1 MINMYS
7 NHETKNIGS
16 GYRPG
21 PVGLAI
27 EDKVK
32 QVVRKETI
40 HRLRMS
46 EDMRHFMDYLRNKHP
61 SISNRQDY
69 LLSERKYGSIYGEM
83 MAGKSAAF
91 IATHHYYQMC
101 GVSSIMCVEQSMAIT
116 QFEKSIEDYTKVYEK
131 YYARKGW
138 TPKPIEYELANTL
151 GLDTSTNEVID
162 HENIAD
168 VFRTT
173 GNPKMIVAIAH
184 QDQCYRLIK
193 LIYSLW
199 GEDPAIFRHY
209 VVVFDESHLT
219 MFPNEAE
226 CRLDHLNVPED
237 TCSGEWPVKMTKYE
251 SITHLIFFARQ
262 IIAGTATPQQNW
274 FSKFHPIEF
283 IIDVNPG
290 VGYRDVLSLDYTI
303 IPELRD
309 TPVAK
314 DPALHKALDELAAM
328 EPYDKTIYR
337 MSRDHPIS
345 VLVNVSYFTKDH
357 KEILDYIIEN
367 HDDKFVV
374 ITLNVEGTHMHFP
387 EHIADYLRNTYDDGF
402 IKLNYGSKKPD
413 CVKSRVKENNRV
425 FYKNVPIAATYQFL
439 ADLPEKLVERIVL
452 ISGNMVKQGCRI
464 SSYDFSIRL
473 THEFLRDTTSLGDN
487 LLQKLRLVGYIFD
500 NRPSLV
506 VWCTGS
512 VQDNTVKGIK
522 IIRDGLET
530 LKRDLNDINTTRH
543 KNTYNILKDL
553 EISSAKL
560 GTKPMCKNKMPMTET
575 SDSDDDF
582 ALNVGDYKIDL
593 YRTVRGNMN
602 VKMPKGTCI
611 KRNCK
616 NKTRNYLGLCG
627 KCCNKK
633 SMVSIVPDSV
643 EAWNKLLDCYNRKG
657 KLYNIVN
664 LFVNEELRSLSSDD
678 LAKVCNGKF
687 QYDNYNHWDLG
698 RSAKYHIITKT
709 CSGPAARWNIR
720 PDALEALKIDY

>member
-1 MINMYS
+1 MSFTREI
-7 NHETKNIGS
+7 KNIS
-16 GYRPG
+16 TGYRPVHIG
-21 PVGLAI
+21 TGI
-27 EDKVK
+27 EDE
-32 QVVRKETI
+32 VRQGIRNETI
-40 HRLRMS
+40 RRLNMS

-101 GVSSIMCVEQSMAIT
+101 GVGSIMCVEQSMAIT

-138 TPKPIEYELANTL
+138 APKPIEYELANTL
-151 GLDTSTNEVID
+151 GLDTITSEVID
-162 HENIAD
+162 RKNIAD

-209 VVVFDESHLT
+209 AVVFDESHLT

-226 CRLDHLNVPED
+226 CRLDHLKVPED

-251 SITHLIFFARQ
+251 SITHLIFFAKQ

-283 IIDVNPG
+283 IIDINPG

-309 TPVAK
+309 TPVAE
-314 DPALHKALDELAAM
+314 DPAVHKALEELAMM
-328 EPYDKTIYR
+328 EPYEKKRYR

-345 VLVNVSYFTKDH
+345 VLVNVSYLTKDH
-357 KEILDYIIEN
+357 KAILDYIIEN
-367 HDDKFVV
+367 HKDKFVV
-374 ITLNVEGTHMHFP
+374 ITLNDEGTHVHFP
-387 EHIADYLRNTYDDGF
+387 EHIANYLRETYDDGF
-402 IKLNYGSKKPD
+402 IELNYGTKKPE
-413 CVKSRVKENNRV
+413 VVSARVTENNRV

-439 ADLPEKLVERIVL
+439 SDLPEKLVERIVL

-473 THEFLRDTTSLGDN
+473 THEFLRDPTSLGDN

-506 VWCTGS
+506 VYCTDDTHKRAIS
-512 VQDNTVKGIK
+512 GIK
-522 IIRDGLET
+522 DIRDELET
-530 LKRDLNDINTTRH
+530 LKRDLNDINTTRME
-543 KNTYNILKDL
+543 NTFDILSMKT
-553 EISSAKL
+553 ISYAKL
-560 GTKPMCKNKMPMTET
+560 GSKPMCKNKMPMDVT
-575 SDSDDDF
+575 SESEDDF
-582 ALNVGDYKIDL
+582 DFTVSDYKTDIS
-593 YRTVRGNMN
+593 RTFAGRVD
-602 VKMPKGTCI
+602 VKMPRSTCT

-616 NKTRNYLGLCG
+616 NKTRHSLGLCG
-627 KCCNKK
+627 ECRKAKRAKTLKWERKDGRIQRNGDTFIYVLKNKITDYVKNTDK
-633 SMVSIVPDSV
+633 SNSWKSAKEWQEITGLCGYAGNSSYHYVIMTRLVD
-643 EAWNKLLDCYNRKG
+643 EKFLKRENNKLR
-657 KLYNIVN
+657 LY
-664 LFVNEELRSLSSDD
+664 
-678 LAKVCNGKF
+678 
-687 QYDNYNHWDLG
+687 
-698 RSAKYHIITKT
+698 T
-709 CSGPAARWNIR
+709 
-720 PDALEALKIDY
+720 